1 MGGDRVN
8 ARVLTLL
15 GIAAAALGLW
25 IYSRSPSGS
34 SALGGVVDKVAS
46 TIRGIRNNNPTNM
59 KDFGI
64 QWDGMTG
71 VDPDG
76 FLIFGTMADGLRA
89 PAKNLRNYGRLDGV
103 STVDGVARRWS
114 KTDQDAYSANLAAWL
129 GVDPHDSIDLEDYAT
144 LAALVR
150 GIIRQEDGG
159 AAELL
164 VDSQIDSAVYSI

>member
-1 MGGDRVN
+1 MSQRVW
-8 ARVLTLL
+8 VLL
-15 GIAAAALGLW
+15 GIAGAAAAVW
-25 IYSRSPSGS
+25 VYSLTSSGS
-34 SALGGVVDKVAS
+34 ASVGGLVDKVAS

-59 KDFGI
+59 VDSGI

-71 VDPDG
+71 VDPQG
-76 FLIFGTMADGLRA
+76 FLIFATMADGLRA
-89 PAKNLRNYGRLDGV
+89 PAKNLRNYGRLDGIT
-103 STVDGVARRWS
+103 TVDGVARRWS
-114 KTDQDAYSANLAAWL
+114 KTDQDAYSANLSAWI

-164 VDSQIDSAVYSI
+164 VDGQIDSAVYSI

>member
-1 MGGDRVN
+1 MSGR
-8 ARVLTLL
+8 AWILL
-15 GIAAAALGLW
+15 SIALAALGALF
-25 IYSRSPSGS
+25 YSRTQSGGS
-34 SALGGVVDKVAS
+34 TVGGIVDKVAS

-59 KDFGI
+59 KDDPRI
-64 QWDGMTG
+64 RWDGMTG

-76 FLIFGTMADGLRA
+76 FLIFATMADGLRA
-89 PAKNLRNYGRLDGV
+89 PAKNLRNYGRLDGI

-114 KTDQDAYSANLAAWL
+114 RTDQDAYSANLSAWL

>member
-1 MGGDRVN
+1 MWRCNTWWILGGLAAVG
-8 ARVLTLL
+8 VLV
-15 GIAAAALGLW
+15 
-25 IYSRSPSGS
+25 YSLTPSG
-34 SALGGVVDKVAS
+34 ATAIGGVVDKIAS
-46 TIRGIRNNNPTNM
+46 SIRGIRNNNPTNM
-59 KDFGI
+59 KDAGI
-64 QWDGMTG
+64 RWDGMTG

-76 FLIFGTMADGLRA
+76 FLRFASMADGLRA

-103 STVDGVARRWS
+103 TTVDGVARRWS
-114 KTDQDAYSANLAAWL
+114 KTDQDAYSANLAAWI

-164 VDSQIDSAVYSI
+164 VDSQIDAAVYSI

>member
-1 MGGDRVN
+1 MH
-8 ARVLTLL
+8 ARTWTLL
-15 GIAAAALGLW
+15 GIAAAAAALW
-25 IYSRSPSGS
+25 VYSRSQSGS
-34 SALGGVVDKVAS
+34 EALGGLVGKVVS
-46 TIRGIRNNNPTNM
+46 SIRGIRNNNPTNM
-59 KDFGI
+59 MDSGI
-64 QWDGMTG
+64 RWDGMTG

-76 FLIFGTMADGLRA
+76 FLIFATMAAGLRA
-89 PAKNLRNYGRLDGV
+89 PAKNLRNYGRLDGI

-114 KTDQDAYSANLAAWL
+114 KTDQDAYSANLAAWI

-164 VDSQIDSAVYSI
+164 VDSQIDAAVYSI

>member
-1 MGGDRVN
+1 MR
-8 ARVLTLL
+8 RSEWILLTIA
-15 GIAAAALGLW
+15 IAAAGAL
-25 IYSRSPSGS
+25 IYSRTQSGASLFGGLVGKVVS
-34 SALGGVVDKVAS
+34 S
-46 TIRGIRNNNPTNM
+46 IRGIRNNNPTNM
-59 KDFGI
+59 VDSGI

-76 FLIFGTMADGLRA
+76 FLIFVDMPAGLRA

-103 STVDGVARRWS
+103 TTVDGVARRWS
-114 KTDQDAYSANLAAWL
+114 KTDQDAYSANLAAWI

-164 VDSQIDSAVYSI
+164 VDSQIDAAVYSI

>member
-1 MGGDRVN
+1 MRH
-8 ARVLTLL
+8 AQTYWLL
-15 GIAAAALGLW
+15 GGLAVAGAAW
-25 IYSRSPSGS
+25 IYSRTQSGQS
-34 SALGGVVDKVAS
+34 ILADLVGRVVS
-46 TIRGIRNNNPTNM
+46 TVRGIRNNNPTNM
-59 KDFGI
+59 KDAGI

-76 FLIFGTMADGLRA
+76 FLQFATMADGLRA
-89 PAKNLRNYGRLDGV
+89 PAKNLRNYGRLDGI

-114 KTDQDAYSANLAAWL
+114 KTDQDAYSANLATWL

-164 VDSQIDSAVYSI
+164 VDSQIDAEVYSI

>member
-1 MGGDRVN
+1 VN
-8 ARVLTLL
+8 TRTWTLL
-15 GIAAAALGLW
+15 GIAAATAGVLVYSLTSPGSIAVGGL
-25 IYSRSPSGS
+25 
-34 SALGGVVDKVAS
+34 VDKVAS

-59 KDFGI
+59 MDSGI

-76 FLIFGTMADGLRA
+76 FLIFASMAAGLRA
-89 PAKNLRNYGRLDGV
+89 PAKNLRNYGRLDGI

-114 KTDQDAYSANLAAWL
+114 KTDQDAYSANLAAWI

-164 VDSQIDSAVYSI
+164 VDSQIDAAVYSI